1 MKKALITAAIL
12 VIVIFLLALPK
23 LKLLRN
29 TGSEQLVAPQA
40 VQKPKLMVEAVTLR
54 ASKLDNKLIVTG
66 SVLSNE
72 SLELKSESSGK
83 ITKLFF
89 EEGKPVTKGSLLL
102 EINNEEIQA
111 QLQKQKYN
119 QKLNQDNEF
128 RQRKLLEKDAI
139 SQEEYDNALNRLNT
153 TVADIQLLRAQL
165 EKTRIK
171 APFDGV
177 IGLRYVSQGAYISPA
192 TVVATLYNIS
202 PAKIE
207 FAVPARYSTQVKR
220 DEKIFFTI
228 ENDLTVYEG
237 QVYAVEPRID
247 PETRTLKIRAVSE
260 NKSGRLIPGQ
270 FVKVQLV
277 LQSVEDAILVPS
289 EAVIPDQGGKK
300 VFLAD
305 NGKAKEVKIE
315 TGIRTER
322 ALEVLSGL
330 KAGDT
335 LLTTGILQLRP
346 GIDIKIVKIDSVNLV
361 K

>member
-1 MKKALITAAIL
+1 MKKTILTTVIIL
-12 VIVIFLLALPK
+12 VVIFLLALPK
-23 LKLLRN
+23 LKLFGDKKA
-29 TGSEQLVAPQA
+29 TSGAPGA
-40 VQKPKLMVEAVTLR
+40 GQKPQLMVEATIIK
-54 ASKLDNKLIVTG
+54 ASRLDNKLIVTG
-66 SVLSNE
+66 SVLANE

-83 ITKLFF
+83 ITRLLF
-89 EEGKPVTKGSLLL
+89 EEGKPVAKGSLLM

-111 QLQKQKYN
+111 QIQKQRYN

-153 TVADIQLLRAQL
+153 TVADINLLEAQL

-177 IGLRYVSQGAYISPA
+177 IGLRHVSQGAYISPA
-192 TVVATLYNIS
+192 IVVATLYNIS

-207 FAVPARYSTQVKR
+207 FAVPARYSAQLMR
-220 DEKIFFTI
+220 GEKIFFTI
-228 ENDLTVYEG
+228 ENDLTVYNG
-237 QVYAVEPRID
+237 NVYAIEPRID
-247 PETRTLKIRAVSE
+247 SETRTLKIRALSE

-277 LQSVEDAILVPS
+277 LKSVNDAVLVPT

-300 VFLAD
+300 VFIAAA
-305 NGKAKEVKIE
+305 GKAKEVKIE
-315 TGIRTER
+315 TGIRTEND
-322 ALEVLSGL
+322 LEVLSGL
-330 KAGDT
+330 SAGDT

-346 GIDIKIVKIDSVNLV
+346 GIDIKIIKLDSV
-361 K
+361 KSKQ